1 MQLKSHSIWLAVAAS
16 LLVLASSSDA
26 SAARR
31 CGGIAGFRCGA
42 GRYCQ
47 KTPKMCRISDGMGIC
62 VVRPHVCPR
71 IFRPVCGCNGQTYAN
86 SCEAAAAGA
95 SVLHPGKCAK

>member
-1 MQLKSHSIWLAVAAS
+1 MKLHARSIWLAAAAS
-16 LLVLASSSDA
+16 VLVLASIGDA

-42 GRYCQ
+42 GQYC
-47 KTPKMCRISDGMGIC
+47 KMTPRMCRVSDGMGVC
-62 VVRPHVCPR
+62 AVRPRICPR
-71 IFRPVCGCNGQTYAN
+71 IFRPVCGCNGKTYAN

-95 SVLHPGKCAK
+95 SVLHAGKC

>member
-1 MQLKSHSIWLAVAAS
+1 MQLKSRSIWLAVAAS

-42 GRYCQ
+42 GQYCQ
-47 KTPKMCRISDGMGIC
+47 KTPRMCRAPDSMGVC
-62 VVRPHVCPR
+62 VVRPRLCPE
-71 IFRPVCGCNGQTYAN
+71 IFRPVCGCNGRTYSN
-86 SCEAAAAGA
+86 SCVAARAGV
-95 SVLHPGKCAK
+95 SVLHPGRCAR